1 MILQVKVSS
10 AKNGREREREEEE
23 NGVHRNGEIEGEFLY
38 HSLFR
43 NLSYATRKRKTK
55 YSFFFLR
62 LNPEEQS
69 IIRLIA
75 PLIEIAQE
83 GAIST
88 GTLLMGF

>member
-1 MILQVKVSS
+1 MGGK
-10 AKNGREREREEEE
+10 EREKKKRMASTGMAKSKGSFCITLSSEIYHTPPEREKQ
-23 NGVHRNGEIEGEFLY
+23 NIH
-38 HSLFR
+38 
-43 NLSYATRKRKTK
+43 
-55 YSFFFLR
+55 FFFLR